1 MPYVITNTPDDP
13 LAGAMRIM
21 GALQVYLHPEVA
33 ANAIRHCVQRER
45 QGEWN
50 VIRVEVVVA
59 AVVGSG
65 EEGK

>member
-21 GALQVYLHPEVA
+21 GALHVYLHPEVA

-45 QGEWN
+45 QGEWS

-65 EEGK
+65 EEEK